1 MEQPLILRG
10 GGYIQE
16 PGQRIGARRPG
27 DEDQG
32 RRQNEWQDELRART
46 GGEHCGALTVPACSC
61 AGLGSVMG
69 LWVKGTE

>member
-1 MEQPLILRG
+1 M
-10 GGYIQE
+10 
-16 PGQRIGARRPG
+16 GARRPG

-32 RRQNEWQDELRART
+32 RRRQNEWQDELKGQDP
-46 GGEHCGALTVPACSC
+46 GGEHCGGADSPCLLC